1 MRNLTE
7 NNLGQTFANII
18 QSQSPIQKGSAR
30 QSKQQGESVA
40 VKLNQNIPGS
50 PSVVRA
56 IALNP
61 IQVGAN
67 NVNLIRLPEPING
80 NQWGAVSTTSN
91 QTRSSNSEVNVSHTP
106 PPSGSRKVKVE
117 IKIGYT
123 GKKS

>member
-1 MRNLTE
+1 MRQVTE
-7 NNLGQTFANII
+7 NKLGETLANLIR
-18 QSQSPIQKGSAR
+18 SQSPIQKGSAR

-40 VKLNQNIPGS
+40 VKLQNSVPGF

-56 IALNP
+56 IAFNS
-61 IQVGAN
+61 IQAGAN
-67 NVNLIRLPEPING
+67 NINLIRLPEPING
-80 NQWGAVSTTSN
+80 MEWGAFSNASN
-91 QTRSSNSEVNVSHTP
+91 QIRGSNSEVNVSHTP